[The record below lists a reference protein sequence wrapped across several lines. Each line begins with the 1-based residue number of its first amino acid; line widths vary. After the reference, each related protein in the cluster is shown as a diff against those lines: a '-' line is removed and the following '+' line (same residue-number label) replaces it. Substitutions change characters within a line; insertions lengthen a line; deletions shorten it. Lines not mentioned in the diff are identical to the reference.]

1 MAPAPNDEPALIPSP
16 VSTAGE
22 SSGPAPL
29 SPTAEHDALVSEI
42 LAHDYRYYV
51 LDDPMIGDREYDA
64 LYQRLRALEAAHPE
78 LDRSGSPTGR
88 VGGTRQDLATVLH
101 REPMMSLDNTYSA
114 ADLAEFDRR
123 VRQGLPHGAEVVYCV
138 EPKLDGA
145 SVEILYQDGRLE
157 GGSTRGDGLRGEEI
171 SANLRTIRGLPLDID
186 YPASLTLRAEVV
198 IYRRDLVQLNE
209 LREARGEPP
218 FANPRN
224 AASGSLRMLEPAV
237 VAERR
242 LRALVWQVLERD
254 FAPSHDQ
261 ALERAAEL
269 KLPTHRLHR
278 RCSSLDEVLAAIAE
292 IEGRRAAL
300 DYEIDGAVVKVADY
314 AQQDILG
321 ATAKFPR
328 WAIAYKF
335 GAERA
340 TTRLTSISVHV
351 GRTGVLTPVANLE
364 PVQLA
369 GTTVSRASLH
379 NQDHILR
386 LDVRPGDLVMVEK
399 AGEIIPQVVSVLAHA
414 RAEELEPFTLP
425 TVCPSCGHAV
435 LRAEGEARTRCPN
448 RVCPAQVCGTVLHFS
463 RRYAMDI
470 DHLGE
475 SLVEQLVTTGLVKE
489 LPDLYELGTEA
500 LLALPRVGK
509 KSAQNLVT
517 AIAQSKAQPL
527 SRLLTGLG
535 IDLLGQVAATQLAR
549 AFGTLDALLA
559 EPAAD
564 AAQRAAEIAGFGP
577 KMVESLLAY
586 LSDEHAR
593 HQLERLAALGVST
606 PEPAPTSSEHGSLSG
621 LSFCVTGVLSRKRE
635 AVHEDIRLHGG
646 TVQEK
651 VKQGTTYL
659 VAGEKVGQ
667 SKLTSAR
674 KLGTRVISEAQ
685 LDDLLQGR
693 ALPATEAPEAAVKED
708 G

>member
-1 MAPAPNDEPALIPSP
+1 MVPAPDDQPPLRPDRESAPSERAQSSSSDPAR
-16 VSTAGE
+16 
-22 SSGPAPL
+22 
-29 SPTAEHDALVSEI
+29 EHAALVGEI

-51 LDDPMIGDREYDA
+51 LDDPLIGDREYDL
-64 LYQRLRALEAAHPE
+64 LYQRLRELEAAHPE

-88 VGGTRQDLATVLH
+88 VGGTRGDLITVLH

-123 VRQGLPHGAEVVYCV
+123 VRQGLPHGAEVTYCV

-145 SVEILYQDGRLE
+145 SVEILYEDGQLR

-186 YPASLTLRAEVV
+186 YSGPLTLRAEVV

-209 LREARGEPP
+209 TREARGEPP

-224 AASGSLRMLEPAV
+224 AASGSLRMLEPSI

-261 ALERAAEL
+261 ALERAAAL

-278 RCSSLDEVLAAIAE
+278 RCSSLEEVLAAIAE
-292 IEGRRAAL
+292 IEARRPTL

-386 LDVRPGDLVMVEK
+386 LDVRPGDLVVVEK
-399 AGEIIPQVVSVLAHA
+399 AGEIIPQVVSVLTSA
-414 RAEELEPFTLP
+414 RTAELEPFTLP
-425 TVCPSCGHAV
+425 SSCPSCCHV
-435 LRAEGEARTRCPN
+435 VVRSVGEARTRCPN
-448 RVCPAQVCGTVLHFS
+448 HECPAQVSGSVLHFA

-475 SLVEQLVTTGLVKE
+475 SLVEQLVSTGLVKE
-489 LPDLYELGTEA
+489 LPDLYELRIEA
-500 LLALPRVGK
+500 LLELPRIGK
-509 KSAQNLVT
+509 KSAQNLIT
-517 AIAQSKAQPL
+517 AIQRSKAQPL

-535 IDLLGQVAATQLAR
+535 IDLLGQVAASQLAR
-549 AFGTLDALLA
+549 AFGSLDALLA
-559 EPAAD
+559 EPAD
-564 AAQRAAEIAGFGP
+564 AAARRAADIAGFGP

-586 LSDEHAR
+586 LSDEPSR
-593 HQLERLAALGVST
+593 HQLARLAALGVST
-606 PEPAPTSSEHGSLSG
+606 PEPVAASSEHGNLSG
-621 LSFCVTGVLSRKRE
+621 LTFCVTGVLSRKRE
-635 AVHEDIRLHGG
+635 AVHEDIRRHGG
-646 TVQEK
+646 TVHEK
-651 VKQGTTYL
+651 VKLGTSYL
-659 VAGEKVGQ
+659 VVGEKVGQ
-667 SKLTSAR
+667 SKLTSAK
-674 KLGTRVISEAQ
+674 KLGTQVISEAQ
-685 LDDLLQGR
+685 LDDLLEGR
-693 ALPATEAPEAAVKED
+693 ALPNEAGQVPPARDEA
-708 G
+708 